1 MHELIIP
8 QGKME
13 KGWIF
18 LQTQHQLILK
28 IQHLSC
34 RRNLKKKKE
43 LKCIISFTNEL
54 QLASQRER
62 IWWSGICQLLK
73 TMCVIK
79 IKEESITSFYHENG
93 HDKMNNFI
101 INFL

>member
-18 LQTQHQLILK
+18 LQTQHQLILT

-34 RRNLKKKKE
+34 PRNLKKKKE
-43 LKCIISFTNEL
+43 LKCKTNFNLHYRGKGYGGQEFVNCSK
-54 QLASQRER
+54 QCA
-62 IWWSGICQLLK
+62 
-73 TMCVIK
+73 
-79 IKEESITSFYHENG
+79 
-93 HDKMNNFI
+93 
-101 INFL
+101 